1 MGIAHLLA
9 IRGAN
14 RDTGKSLDC
23 NAHEDDNM
31 IILFLQRIVLG
42 LLTLVF
48 VSGIVFVAVEALPGD
63 ACTAFLG
70 RMAQGTRLENCRRD
84 FGIERPALTRYAE
97 WSLGALQGDLGMSL
111 KRNKPISDIIGTR
124 LRNTL
129 VLGLSAALI
138 GVPIAIFLGIIAGL
152 SRDRPPDLWVS
163 SIAIFAMTIPEFVS
177 ATLLVLI
184 FSVWLGWLPGIVTT
198 PPNAPLVEF
207 LSDII
212 LPIISLALVMTA
224 HILRM
229 VRTSVIDVM
238 ESDYV
243 QMAQLKG
250 VPYWRMVFRHVLP
263 NALLPTINL
272 VALTI
277 AWLLGGVIVIEVV
290 FNYPGLGRLT
300 IDAISDRD
308 LALVQAI
315 ALVLAAVYI
324 GLNLFADLLTLLVN
338 PRLRAMRI

>member
-1 MGIAHLLA
+1 MFRLIVHRLA
-9 IRGAN
+9 
-14 RDTGKSLDC
+14 
-23 NAHEDDNM
+23 
-31 IILFLQRIVLG
+31 LG
-42 LLTLVF
+42 LLTLVL

-63 ACTAFLG
+63 ACTAYLG
-70 RMAQGTRLENCRRD
+70 RMAQGKRLENCRRD
-84 FGIERPALTRYAE
+84 FGLERPALTRYAE
-97 WSLGALQGDLGMSL
+97 WTAAAVQGDLGISL
-111 KRNKPISDIIGTR
+111 KRNKPISSIIGTR
-124 LRNTL
+124 LRNTI
-129 VLGLSAALI
+129 VLGLAAMII
-138 GVPIAIFLGIIAGL
+138 GVPIAVLLGIIAGL
-152 SRDRPPDLWVS
+152 WRDRPVDLWVS
-163 SIAIFAMTIPEFVS
+163 TTAIFAMTIPEFVS
-177 ATLLVLI
+177 ATLLILV

-198 PPNAPLVEF
+198 PPNAPIFEF

-212 LPIISLALVMTA
+212 LPIVTLALVMTA

-238 ESDYV
+238 ASDYV

-277 AWLLGGVIVIEVV
+277 AWLLGGVVVIEVV

-308 LALVQAI
+308 LAMVQAI
-315 ALVLAAVYI
+315 ALILATIYV
-324 GLNLFADLLTLLVN
+324 GLNLFADLLTLVAN
-338 PRLRAMRI
+338 PRLRTMRT

>member
-1 MGIAHLLA
+1 M
-9 IRGAN
+9 IR
-14 RDTGKSLDC
+14 LV
-23 NAHEDDNM
+23 
-31 IILFLQRIVLG
+31 LQRLVMG
-42 LLTLVF
+42 LFTLFF

-63 ACTAFLG
+63 ACTALLG
-70 RMAQGTRLENCRRD
+70 RLASGQRLQNCRDD
-84 FGIERPALTRYAE
+84 FQIERPALTRYVE
-97 WSLGALQGDLGMSL
+97 WTTGALRGDLGISM
-111 KRNKPISDIIGTR
+111 KRNKPISDIVGTR

-129 VLGLSAALI
+129 ILGLSATLI
-138 GVPIAIFLGIIAGL
+138 GVPLAIFLGVIAGL
-152 SRDRPPDLWVS
+152 WRDRPPDLWVS
-163 SIAIFAMTIPEFVS
+163 MLAIIAMTVPEFVS
-177 ATLLVLI
+177 ATLLILV

-198 PPNAPLVEF
+198 PPDAPLFEF

-212 LPIISLALVMTA
+212 LPVASLALVMTA

-229 VRTSVIDVM
+229 VRTSVINVM
-238 ESDYV
+238 GSDYI
-243 QMAQLKG
+243 QMATLKG

-277 AWLLGGVIVIEVV
+277 AWLLGGVVVIEVV

-315 ALVLAAVYI
+315 ALLLATVYI
-324 GLNLFADLLTLLVN
+324 GLNLFADLLTLVAN
-338 PRLRAMRI
+338 PRLRTMRQ

>member
-1 MGIAHLLA
+1 
-9 IRGAN
+9 
-14 RDTGKSLDC
+14 
-23 NAHEDDNM
+23 M
-31 IILFLQRIVLG
+31 IKLFLQRLVLG

-63 ACTAFLG
+63 ACTALLG
-70 RMAQGTRLENCRRD
+70 RMAKGTRLDNCRRD
-84 FGIERPALTRYAE
+84 SGIERPALTRYAE
-97 WSLGALQGDLGMSL
+97 WTLGALQGDFGVSL
-111 KRNKPISDIIGTR
+111 KRNKPISDIIGSR

-129 VLGLSAALI
+129 VLGLSATLI

-152 SRDRPPDLWVS
+152 WRDRPPDLWVS
-163 SIAIFAMTIPEFVS
+163 TIAIFAMTIPEFVS
-177 ATLLVLI
+177 STLLILI

-212 LPIISLALVMTA
+212 LPIIALALVMTA

-238 ESDYV
+238 ASDYV

-272 VALTI
+272 VAVTI
-277 AWLLGGVIVIEVV
+277 AWLVGGGVVIEVV

-300 IDAISDRD
+300 IDAIADRD

-315 ALVLAAVYI
+315 ALILAAVYI
-324 GLNLFADLLTLLVN
+324 GLNLFADLLTLVAN
-338 PRLRAMRI
+338 PRLRTMRN

>member
-1 MGIAHLLA
+1 MG
-9 IRGAN
+9 
-14 RDTGKSLDC
+14 
-23 NAHEDDNM
+23 
-31 IILFLQRIVLG
+31 LF
-42 LLTLVF
+42 TLFF

-63 ACTAFLG
+63 ACTALLG
-70 RMAQGTRLENCRRD
+70 RLASGQRLQNCRDD
-84 FGIERPALTRYAE
+84 FQIERPALTRYVE
-97 WSLGALQGDLGMSL
+97 WTTGALRGDLGISM
-111 KRNKPISDIIGTR
+111 KRNKPISDIVGTR

-129 VLGLSAALI
+129 ILGLSATLI
-138 GVPIAIFLGIIAGL
+138 GVPLAIFLGVIAGL
-152 SRDRPPDLWVS
+152 WRDRPPDLWVS
-163 SIAIFAMTIPEFVS
+163 MLAIIAMTVPEFVS
-177 ATLLVLI
+177 ATLLILV

-198 PPNAPLVEF
+198 PPDAPLFEF

-212 LPIISLALVMTA
+212 LPVASLALVMTA

-229 VRTSVIDVM
+229 VRTSVINVM
-238 ESDYV
+238 GSDYI
-243 QMAQLKG
+243 QMAILKG

-277 AWLLGGVIVIEVV
+277 AWLLGGVVVIEVV

-315 ALVLAAVYI
+315 ALLLATVYI
-324 GLNLFADLLTLLVN
+324 GLNLFADLLTLVAN
-338 PRLRAMRI
+338 PRLRTMRQ